1 MLRWLHSCWPFGK
14 YRYKRY
20 VPLDT
25 SSLCPERWKTEI
37 EIAQP
42 PGVFVGDIL
51 QSKDSEASLRQA
63 YLLAVQLNNIT
74 DYLKRFDE
82 ANVPESCKSVVNT
95 QITKL
100 KSVRDIIWNTMLS
113 MAVGGVTIDDA
124 ALKTLLEKRA
134 GESIALIEME
144 KLATAIV
151 MDDSKS
157 WAKEINNIILSAEHE
172 KQGSLDSDLSPI
184 QSQPLPSPK
193 TTKQLVSI

>member
-1 MLRWLHSCWPFGK
+1 MLQWLHSCWPFGK
-14 YRYKRY
+14 YRRQKY

-25 SSLCPERWKTEI
+25 SSSCPDRWKIEI

-51 QSKDSEASLRQA
+51 QNSDSDASLRQA

-82 ANVPESCKSVVNT
+82 ASVPESCKSVVQT

-100 KSVRDIIWNTMLS
+100 KSVRNIIWNTMLS

-124 ALKTLLEKRA
+124 ALKTLLDKRA

-151 MDDSKS
+151 MDDSKA

-172 KQGSLDSDLSPI
+172 KQILVNSEV
-184 QSQPLPSPK
+184 PLIECETLAAEK
-193 TTKQLVSI
+193 TTTPAVSI